1 MSRIYGRNETL
12 KNFASGL
19 AQDAM
24 KNSLAEFIAPRVVT
38 GVASGQYKVFSDK
51 NSFLAPDASRAIG
64 GKARRIGF
72 ESSDAYFNCA
82 PNALEITID
91 EFERKAAGAD
101 DAMLEEAKTKAV
113 TTQAILAHEKAVFT
127 KIAASVSAVSS
138 KGVWSD
144 SYDPIEELD
153 EQIVAIAEETGMMP
167 NRMVIGL
174 SALQILRANAK
185 VIARQPGSANIGLTL
200 QQLAGMLIN
209 PNIEIRVGVLSYD
222 QYKSGK
228 AASKQSITGSRVYLF
243 CASDA
248 PTQYDPSFA
257 KTFTAAPGG
266 VFDVRMYQDDP
277 RTDVIAVDWTAD
289 IQVVAARACRRLDV
303 SAS

>member
-1 MSRIYGRNETL
+1 MTRIYGRNETL

-38 GVASGQYKVFSDK
+38 GIASGQYKVFGDK
-51 NSFLAPDASRAIG
+51 NTFSAPDASRAIG

-72 ESSDAYFNCA
+72 DSEDAWFNCA
-82 PNALEITID
+82 PYALEIVID

-101 DAMLEEAKTKAV
+101 NAMLEEAKTKAV
-113 TTQAILAHEKAVFT
+113 TTQAILSHEKAVFDAV
-127 KIAASVSAVSS
+127 AAGVSAVSS
-138 KGVWSD
+138 RGTWD
-144 SYDPIEELD
+144 SSSDPIEELD

-174 SALQILRANAK
+174 SAFKILRNNANVK
-185 VIARQPGSANIGLTL
+185 ARQPGSANIGVTTS
-200 QQLAGMLIN
+200 QLSAMLIN
-209 PNIEIRVGVLSYD
+209 PNIDIRVGVLSYD
-222 QYKSGK
+222 QNKPGK
-228 AASKQSITGSRVYLF
+228 ASSKKSIVGSRVYIF
-243 CASDA
+243 CASDS

-257 KTFTAAPGG
+257 KTFTVSPGG

-277 RTDVIAVDWTAD
+277 RTDVIALDWTSQIALT
-289 IQVVAARACRRLDV
+289 AARACRRLDV

>member
-19 AQDAM
+19 SQDAM

-38 GVASGQYKVFSDK
+38 GIASGQYKEFSDK
-51 NSFLAPDASRAIG
+51 NAFLAPDASRAVG

-72 ESSDAYFNCA
+72 ESTDAYYNCA
-82 PNALEITID
+82 PYALEITID
-91 EFERKAAGAD
+91 EFERQAAGAD
-101 DAMLEEAKTKAV
+101 NAMLEEAKTKAV
-113 TTQAILAHEKAVFT
+113 TTQAILSHEKAVFDT
-127 KIAASVSAVSS
+127 IASAVGAVSS
-138 KGVWSD
+138 KGTWSD

-174 SALQILRANAK
+174 RAFQILRNNENVK
-185 VIARQPGSANIGLTL
+185 KRQPGSANIGLTVP
-200 QQLAGMLIN
+200 QLAAMLIN
-209 PNIEIRVGVLSYD
+209 PEIQIRVGVLSYD

-228 AASKQSITGSRVYLF
+228 GSSKQAIVGSRAYIF
-243 CASDA
+243 CGNDS
-248 PTQYDPSFA
+248 PTVYDPSFA
-257 KTFTAAPGG
+257 KTFTVSPGG

-277 RTDVIAVDWTAD
+277 RTDVIALDWTSQ
-289 IQVVAARACRRLDV
+289 IKVTAARACRRLDI

>member
-1 MSRIYGRNETL
+1 MSRIYGRKETL

-19 AQDAM
+19 SQDAM

-51 NSFLAPDASRAIG
+51 NSFSAPDAARAIG

-72 ESSDAYFNCA
+72 EAEDAWFNCA
-82 PNALEITID
+82 PYALEIVID
-91 EFERKAAGAD
+91 EFERNSAGSD
-101 DAMLEEAKTKAV
+101 EAMLEESKTKAV
-113 TTQAILAHEKAVFT
+113 TTQAILAHEKAVFDT
-127 KIAASVSAVSS
+127 VAAGVNAVNS

-167 NRMVIGL
+167 NRMILGL
-174 SALQILRANAK
+174 SAFQILRNNANVK
-185 VIARQPGSANIGLTL
+185 ARQPGSANIGVTTS
-200 QQLAGMLIN
+200 QLAAMLIN
-209 PNIEIRVGVLSYD
+209 PEIQIKVGVLSYD
-222 QYKSGK
+222 QNKSGK
-228 AASKQSITGSRVYLF
+228 AASKKSIVGSRAYIF
-243 CASDA
+243 CASDS

-257 KTFTAAPGG
+257 KTFSVAPGG
-266 VFDVRMYQDDP
+266 IFDVRMYQEDP
-277 RTDVIAVDWTAD
+277 RTDVIAVDWTSQ
-289 IQVVAARACRRLDV
+289 IVVTAARACRRLDI

>member
-1 MSRIYGRNETL
+1 MARTYGRNETL

-19 AQDAM
+19 SQDAM

-51 NSFLAPDASRAIG
+51 NSFLAPDAARAIG
-64 GKARRIGF
+64 GKAKRIGF
-72 ESSDAYFNCA
+72 ESTDAYFNCA
-82 PNALEITID
+82 PSALEITID

-101 DAMLEEAKTKAV
+101 DNMLEEAKTKAV

-127 KIAASVSAVSS
+127 KIAAAVSATASI
-138 KGVWSD
+138 GTWSD
-144 SYDPIEELD
+144 SYDPIAELD
-153 EQIVAIAEETGMMP
+153 SQIVAIAEETGMMP

-174 SALQILRANAK
+174 SAFQILRNNAN
-185 VIARQPGSANIGLTL
+185 VIKRQPGSANIGLTL
-200 QQLAGMLIN
+200 AQLAGMLIN
-209 PNIEIRVGVLSYD
+209 PEIQIRVGVLGYD
-222 QYKSGK
+222 ANKSGK
-228 AASKQSITGSRVYLF
+228 AASKQSITGSKVYVF
-243 CASDA
+243 CASDS

-257 KTFTAAPGG
+257 KTFTASPGG

-277 RTDVIAVDWTAD
+277 RTDVIAVDWTSD
-289 IQVVAARACRRLDV
+289 IEVVAARACRRIDV